1 MSPRLQSWGSPGH
14 PVKMADNESQQGF
27 TLLEVL
33 VALTI
38 LALALGAM
46 VKAGG
51 ESARNLVDLRE
62 KTFATWVAEN
72 VITDA
77 LVLET
82 WPDIGTTDGSEEMGG
97 AEWYWRAEVSATG
110 TPGGEDILRRIDV
123 YVGLDQAREEHVAV
137 LTAYR
142 GKGQEQ

>member
-1 MSPRLQSWGSPGH
+1 MSDSTAS
-14 PVKMADNESQQGF
+14 EQGF

-51 ESARNLVDLRE
+51 QSARNLVDLRE

-72 VITDA
+72 VVADA
-77 LVLET
+77 LLLED
-82 WPDIGTTDGSEEMGG
+82 WPEIGTNDGSEEMGG
-97 AEWYWRAEVSATG
+97 AEWYWRAEVTATG
-110 TPGGEDILRRIDV
+110 GAGAEDILRRIDV
-123 YVGLDQAREEHVAV
+123 SVGLDETRRDHIAV

-142 GKGQEQ
+142 GKGREQ